1 MRNIGGVKV
10 AQLKLKNVCKCYK
23 GGRNSVISQFNL
35 EVLDGEFI
43 VLVGPSGCGKS
54 TLLRMIA
61 GLEEVSSGEIYVDGM
76 LVNEVSP
83 KDRNIAMVFQS
94 YALYPHFTVYD
105 NMAFGL
111 KSQQLSKREIDRRVK
126 EAAAVLGLEAYLTC
140 KPGGLSGGQQQRVA
154 LGRAMVREA
163 KLLLM
168 DEPLSNLDAP
178 LRGAMRLEIMR
189 LHKRLGTTTLY
200 VTHDQLEAMT
210 MASRII
216 VMNERGIQ
224 QVASPKELYESPL
237 NMFVGGFIGSYAMNF
252 LRGNVVGDT
261 FVIDDFSLR
270 IPKGKVTLLKKR
282 GYLERPIV
290 LGIRPEDIYADPIVL
305 DTYQEAKY
313 QAMIEM
319 MELLGHEV
327 IITTTVKSQSVVAV
341 IDSRFLVAGNLQ
353 LELAFDMNKCHFF
366 DPETEESIR

>member
-1 MRNIGGVKV
+1 M

-61 GLEEVSSGEIYVDGM
+61 GLEEVSSGEIYVDGALM
-76 LVNEVSP
+76 NEVSP

-126 EAAAVLGLEAYLTC
+126 EAAAVLGLESYLTC

-237 NMFVGGFIGSYAMNF
+237 NMFV
-252 LRGNVVGDT
+252 
-261 FVIDDFSLR
+261 SLAL
-270 IPKGKVTLLKKR
+270 P
-282 GYLERPIV
+282 
-290 LGIRPEDIYADPIVL
+290 
-305 DTYQEAKY
+305 
-313 QAMIEM
+313 
-319 MELLGHEV
+319 
-327 IITTTVKSQSVVAV
+327 
-341 IDSRFLVAGNLQ
+341 LV
-353 LELAFDMNKCHFF
+353 FC
-366 DPETEESIR
+366 

>member
-1 MRNIGGVKV
+1 M

-61 GLEEVSSGEIYVDGM
+61 GLEEVSSGEIYVDGALM
-76 LVNEVSP
+76 NEVSP

-126 EAAAVLGLEAYLTC
+126 EAAAVLGLESYLTC

-261 FVIDDFSLR
+261 FVIDDFS
-270 IPKGKVTLLKKR
+270 
-282 GYLERPIV
+282 
-290 LGIRPEDIYADPIVL
+290 
-305 DTYQEAKY
+305 
-313 QAMIEM
+313 
-319 MELLGHEV
+319 
-327 IITTTVKSQSVVAV
+327 
-341 IDSRFLVAGNLQ
+341 RFLVLYFCIFHVY
-353 LELAFDMNKCHFF
+353 LFF
-366 DPETEESIR
+366 FFFFALY